1 MKVLVLGA
9 NGMLGNAVTRILSE
23 KRDWEV
29 FGTLR
34 SWGMERFFPREIAK
48 SLVIGVDVDNLDTV
62 VRAFEQIRPDVVVN
76 CIGLVKQLADA
87 NDPLLAIPINAL
99 LPHRLAKICE
109 LSGARL
115 IHMSTDCVFS
125 GEKGGYRESDLA
137 DARDLY
143 GLSKYLGEVDYPHA
157 VTLRTSLI
165 GHELLSA
172 HGLVD
177 WFLSQ
182 QGKCNGYTR
191 AIFSGLPTVT
201 LAEII
206 RDVVIPRPDL
216 HGVYHVASSPIAKY
230 DLLKLIAEIYGKKI
244 EIVPDERLVINRSLN
259 AEKFYKATDYI
270 PPSWP
275 DLVKSMHEFWNLSR

>member
-9 NGMLGNAVTRILSE
+9 SGMLGNAVTRVLSE
-23 KRDWEV
+23 NRDWEV

-34 SWGMERFFPREIAK
+34 SWGVERFFPREIAK
-48 SLVIGVDVDNLDTV
+48 SLVIGVDVDNPDTV
-62 VRAFEQIRPDVVVN
+62 VRAFDQIRPDVVVN

-99 LPHRLAKICE
+99 LPHRLARICE

-125 GEKGGYRESDLA
+125 GVKGGYRESDLA

-143 GLSKYLGEVDYPHA
+143 GLSKYLGEVHYPHA
-157 VTLRTSLI
+157 ITLRTSII

-172 HGLVD
+172 HSLVD

-216 HGVYHVASSPIAKY
+216 QGVYHVAANPIAKY
-230 DLLKLIAEIYGKKI
+230 DLLKLIAKVYGKEI
-244 EIVPDERLVINRSLN
+244 EIFPDERLVIDRSLN
-259 AEKFYKATDYI
+259 AERFREATGYVA
-270 PPSWP
+270 PEWP
-275 DLVKSMHEFWNLSR
+275 ELVAAMHEFWNRSK